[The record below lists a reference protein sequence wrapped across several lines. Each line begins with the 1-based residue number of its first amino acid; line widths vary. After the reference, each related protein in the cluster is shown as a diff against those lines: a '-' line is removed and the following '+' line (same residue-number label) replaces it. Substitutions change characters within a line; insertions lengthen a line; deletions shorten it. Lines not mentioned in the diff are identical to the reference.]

1 MSDIAR
7 KTLIEETR
15 REPFALAM
23 GMRVLEAGEGSALVE
38 MELTPE
44 MENIF
49 GMTHG
54 GAIFSLAD
62 EAFEVASNTHGTMAV
77 ALTMNI
83 TYIAAA
89 RTGDVLRAEATETSR
104 TRRTGHYT
112 ITVRRNEG
120 ELVATCTALVYRKD
134 QPLPFLESSR

>member
-1 MSDIAR
+1 MSENAR
-7 KTLIEETR
+7 NALIERTTK
-15 REPFALAM
+15 EPYARTM

-62 EAFEVASNTHGTMAV
+62 EAFEVASNSHGTMAV
-77 ALTMNI
+77 ALSMNV

-89 RTGDVLRAEATETSR
+89 RTGDVLRAEAAETSK

-112 ITVRRNEG
+112 ITVSRNDG
-120 ELVATCTALVYRKD
+120 ELVATCSALVYRKD